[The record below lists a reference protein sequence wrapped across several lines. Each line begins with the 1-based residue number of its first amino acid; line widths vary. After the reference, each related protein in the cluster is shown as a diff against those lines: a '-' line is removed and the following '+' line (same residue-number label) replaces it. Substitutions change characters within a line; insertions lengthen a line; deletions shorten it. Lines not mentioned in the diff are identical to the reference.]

1 MQHFNACILAH
12 KGIAVKEIN
21 VKTKTSLLQRSI
33 QNNDVYYM
41 KSIIFTQLPL
51 IR

>member
-12 KGIAVKEIN
+12 KGIVVKEIHD

-33 QNNDVYYM
+33 KQ
-41 KSIIFTQLPL
+41 
-51 IR
+51 